1 MRSLPFNR
9 ALDKVRSRL
18 SLLMRGDAIA
28 DSTYVGNLRTKFNIL
43 EVLMKFWF
51 PYLTACQILALDRL
65 KSY

>member
-43 EVLMKFWF
+43 EVLMNFWF
-51 PYLTACQILALDRL
+51 RT
-65 KSY
+65 